1 MGGGG
6 IGGIE
11 TVQGTELVFS
21 VEYRVHGT
29 KFVFSVEYIVQG
41 TELVFC
47 VIE

>member
-11 TVQGTELVFS
+11 TVHGTELVFS

-29 KFVFSVEYIVQG
+29 ELVFSVEYRVHG
-41 TELVFC
+41 M
-47 VIE
+47 